1 LPPVAVE
8 YTWRSSNAGNL
19 PGLRS
24 FREQCPEG
32 EDFVACADLEEAQT
46 RRLGE
51 RTVRLVG
58 LEGLLEALA

>member
-1 LPPVAVE
+1 VAVE

-24 FREQCPEG
+24 FREQYPEG
-32 EDFVACADLEEAQT
+32 EDYVVSDDLQEAQT

-51 RTVRLVG
+51 RTVRVVG
-58 LEGLLEALA
+58 LGGLLEALG